1 MAGAVII
8 LFEGVCI
15 SMKVYVTEDY
25 KAMSR
30 KAANILSAQM
40 ILKPNSVVGL
50 ATGSSRQRDRKSVV

>member
-40 ILKPNSVVGL
+40 ILKPNS
-50 ATGSSRQRDRKSVV
+50 SR